1 MNDYGFSDDVRQ
13 REPFVI
19 KDAEGVALIA
29 KKGRQISCM
38 IGVSGISGVIVQSCM
53 AEVFAAVSGFV
64 YMHGIEIT
72 CVGDIDVGK
81 AEDLRLHQDAAVDCV
96 IEFDRAAGAGTGGIA
111 VDPGDC
117 TWVVLYEEA
126 GEGHF
131 GCHFIIGHTK
141 FLCAFSV
148 MV

>member
-1 MNDYGFSDDVRQ
+1 MNDHGFSDDVRQ

-38 IGVSGISGVIVQSCM
+38 IGVGGISGVIVQPCM

-72 CVGDIDVGK
+72 CAGDIDVGK
-81 AEDLRLHQDAAVDCV
+81 AENLCFHQDAAVDCV
-96 IEFDRAAGAGTGGIA
+96 IEFDRAAGAGTGRVA
-111 VDPGDC
+111 VDPGDR
-117 TWVVLYEEA
+117 TWMVLYKEA
-126 GEGHF
+126 CEGHF
-131 GCHFIIGHTK
+131 GSHFVIGHTK